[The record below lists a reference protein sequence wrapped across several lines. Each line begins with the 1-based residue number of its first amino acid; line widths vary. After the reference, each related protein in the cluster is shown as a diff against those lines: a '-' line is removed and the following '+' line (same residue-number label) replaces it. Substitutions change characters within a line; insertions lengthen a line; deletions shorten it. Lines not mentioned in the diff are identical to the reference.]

1 MTMRTRPKSPPS
13 KTPTTR
19 RALLHCLC
27 VGLLG
32 ALAVVA
38 QPAPSRADQA
48 ADAAGFLVSLT
59 DRAIN
64 ELADA
69 SVPVDERKTRF
80 RKIFKESF
88 DIPAIGRFVLG
99 RYWRSASDEAQREF
113 LTVFEDVMVE
123 RFAPQFE
130 GYAGTRFQIGVIR
143 EVQEDNQLMVSS
155 TIAPPN
161 AEVAQVDW
169 RLRNDG
175 GRFMI
180 LDVVAQGVSMAL
192 TLRSEYATVLKNSG
206 GKIDALIALLRQRTT
221 KTG

>member
-1 MTMRTRPKSPPS
+1 MMQTRPKSPPS
-13 KTPTTR
+13 KTQPTR
-19 RALLHCLC
+19 RALLHRLC
-27 VGLLG
+27 AGLLS
-32 ALAVVA
+32 AFVIAA
-38 QPAPSRADQA
+38 QPSPGRADQA
-48 ADAAGFLVSLT
+48 ADAAGFLISLT
-59 DRAIN
+59 DRAIA

-69 SVPVDERKTRF
+69 SIPVDERKMRF
-80 RKIFKESF
+80 RKLFKESF

-123 RFAPQFE
+123 RFGPQFE
-130 GYAGTRFQIGVIR
+130 GYAGTKFQIGVIR

-175 GRFMI
+175 GRFMV